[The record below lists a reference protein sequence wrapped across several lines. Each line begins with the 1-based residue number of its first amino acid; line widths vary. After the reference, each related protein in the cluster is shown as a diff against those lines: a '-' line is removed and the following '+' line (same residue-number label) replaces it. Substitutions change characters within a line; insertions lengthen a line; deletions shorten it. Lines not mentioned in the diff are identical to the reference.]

1 MLVCTI
7 AHIHMDGCVDIEGMP
22 MLACQVATPAE
33 REQLRRLVEQWNEN
47 RLDLFSLS
55 YPSEDLEIHGVMR
68 FYFQESADKVTTK
81 CIRVSSTA
89 TTRAVIDVLVDKFHP
104 DLKMLSNPEYSLWEV
119 HENGE
124 ERCLAPEEK
133 PLLVQLNWHKDDR
146 EGRFLLRRHDRTLPT
161 SSRRF
166 HDENEDNLKRSQKR
180 FSKREKKELKKKH
193 QRAVAQEKE
202 ELAAQLYK
210 AVPPTTFT
218 RTISNPEIVM
228 KKRRERKL
236 EAKLKEM
243 GHGGSLKVYGYELQ
257 PSRPYV
263 TLLVSIRDQASK
275 IIRETLDKYG
285 LDKENANDYALVQVK
300 LPSSCKISRS
310 LSDLRTLEDGGC
322 EHYVDDNEYPLLNLG
337 PDVIFLVRPRRHH
350 SLIPPTPMHN
360 ASTSAYANLI
370 PLPQHGIAQSS
381 QYTLHP
387 CLLSLRSEGGRTA
400 ERNAVMLQN
409 GVTEVGSAQSVDI
422 LLGGE
427 LVWPRHAAITFSSG
441 VVTITPSVPNALIEV
456 NGEMI
461 HETVVLKNG
470 DTITIGRIHTFQ
482 YFDQVW
488 YLEGHFKDDA
498 LVCLQMP
505 KMCSVD
511 GVRRETNLTSLGN
524 FTNEPG
530 RLVLS
535 GVSMET
541 TFGVDGSV
549 RALSALP
556 RSLRQSS
563 ISRSTVDLRR
573 LGAAKQY
580 EPLHGSMCDLRG
592 TSQRVTSAYLSNMLS
607 SLKGH
612 NFESTPDFST
622 SQRRTDVQASSSS
635 EEIPAL
641 LKVPEDGEFLAEM
654 RPNTHLRHDSAEDE
668 LLSHVLSDYAGTL
681 QFKLAPAFIVY
692 MVVRHRLV
700 AGERL
705 SREQCAQSVR
715 MFVAKIAQRIRAL
728 HTERSLR
735 KELYAFWMANSSE
748 MLNFLKQDVDLQ
760 TITEGSPQQLLVE
773 CVESSFNLLSRS
785 FKDDLLRS
793 IGSLIDCRLDDN
805 SACNET
811 IMFLSE
817 AVHVLRKHRVN
828 AALTI
833 QLFSQLF
840 FYISAEVFNWLVSP
854 AGAPYCSTAFGVR
867 LSTRLANLHSWAKQ
881 QGMELPAI
889 CHMDKIQQ
897 AVNLLTTPKT
907 VDDVTTL
914 GATCYKLN
922 SVQELIESVVR
933 LAETQADRMA
943 IEDGTGVQLEEN
955 SLLQLPFL
963 LPEDGYCSSVLY
975 SVPPSVTSFIGTLQ
989 QQGLC
994 CLLPQINST
1003 TGSWTVHFC
1012 DNGARGAP
1020 TSAPQVP
1027 LHSMQVHGSTSR
1039 IINAHGISSNDIYG
1053 RTSSLSG
1060 CSSMQSLNRSRN
1072 DGYTSNTAQSL
1083 SQQERVPKIVQI
1095 SFSRGTGGI
1104 GLSIVAAQVC
1114 SVPIWAICSA
1124 ADKICAESVSVPSA
1138 FMSRRSSMAAPRIR
1152 AAEMMSRSGPV
1163 VSFEVSKQAA
1173 HYNGLEGWL
1182 SNPPSVPSVQA
1193 QPIPRAQHPESISS
1207 SVPDYTNQPYG
1218 IPYCIHHECVDD
1230 YRRQHKLPEFHIKEI
1245 LVHIERY
1252 QRTGNASRYGRQNST
1267 SSTSTSLYSNSA
1279 GYERNLNNN
1288 MNGPGAL
1295 YQSGAGQ
1302 LPFHYAQSM
1311 PDSQLRA
1318 TRSVSASELYHG
1330 QVDSTT
1336 PTSIPLQK
1344 QRVLPSHYRAAR
1356 PVVIQPSRPSP
1367 SPTTLRRAGAASPS
1381 HLHPYTPST
1390 SAQPETVRGI
1400 GSRSQT
1406 PTVDEWRSMQR
1417 QPSPSSHSF
1426 AANSLQQSTDYPRTG
1441 VASMPNLSKRE
1452 ELNARLDKLEAKG
1465 TAMNE
1470 FERRIYRNLV
1480 DELSRAPAQRQ
1491 LQRPRHLPP
1500 PQPIKPQVVNSVHE
1514 ESPGGKQLDKLLED
1528 VQQQIH
1534 QIDLE
1539 SPKSKASI
1547 APAAPPPQVD
1557 NEENIKK
1564 KKGVQWNDER
1574 TAEEHRGDGDAML
1587 LFNDDEVPEP
1597 RVQVLGAQEVYRDP
1611 RQRRLN
1617 EIQAKQNASH
1627 PHIDGA
1633 NLGFRDKMKLFAE
1646 QLGEKTPKSRYKSSS
1661 AQREIEHS
1669 IESS

>member
-1 MLVCTI
+1 
-7 AHIHMDGCVDIEGMP
+7 P

-55 YPSEDLEIHGVMR
+55 YPNEDLEIHGVMR

-146 EGRFLLRRHDRTLPT
+146 EGRFLLKRHDRTLST

-166 HDENEDNLKRSQKR
+166 RDEDVDNLKRNQKR

-193 QRAVAQEKE
+193 QRAIAQEKE

-285 LDKENANDYALVQVK
+285 LDKENVHDYALVQVK

-310 LSDLRTLEDGGC
+310 LSDLRTLEDGSC
-322 EHYVDDNEYPLLNLG
+322 EHYVDDNEYPLLNLE

-350 SLIPPTPMHN
+350 SLIPPSPVHN

-370 PLPQHGIAQSS
+370 PLPQHGIAHSS

-387 CLLSLRSEGGRTA
+387 CLLSLKSEGGRIA
-400 ERNAVMLQN
+400 ERNAIMLQN
-409 GVTEVGSAQSVDI
+409 GVMEVGSAQSVDI

-461 HETVVLKNG
+461 HETVMLKNG

-482 YFDQVW
+482 YFDQ
-488 YLEGHFKDDA
+488 
-498 LVCLQMP
+498 MP
-505 KMCSVD
+505 KICSVD
-511 GVRRETNLTSLGN
+511 GVSRETNLTSLGN
-524 FTNEPG
+524 FTNE
-530 RLVLS
+530 S
-535 GVSMET
+535 G
-541 TFGVDGSV
+541 
-549 RALSALP
+549 
-556 RSLRQSS
+556 
-563 ISRSTVDLRR
+563 
-573 LGAAKQY
+573 
-580 EPLHGSMCDLRG
+580 
-592 TSQRVTSAYLSNMLS
+592 LS
-607 SLKGH
+607 SLKGR

-622 SQRRTDVQASSSS
+622 SQRRTDVQASSSF

-641 LKVPEDGEFLAEM
+641 LKVPED
-654 RPNTHLRHDSAEDE
+654 AEDE
-668 LLSHVLSDYAGTL
+668 LLSHILSDYAGTL

-692 MVVRHRLV
+692 MVVRQRLV
-700 AGERL
+700 ASERR

-715 MFVAKIAQRIRAL
+715 MFVVKIAQRIRSL

-760 TITEGSPQQLLVE
+760 KITEGPPQQLLVE

-785 FKDDLLRS
+785 LKDDLRRS

-811 IMFLSE
+811 VMFLSE
-817 AVHVLRKHRVN
+817 AVHILRKHRIN

-840 FYISAEVFNWLVSP
+840 FYISAELFNWLVSP

-867 LSTRLANLHSWAKQ
+867 LSARLANLHNWAKQ

-922 SVQELIESVVR
+922 SVQVRFLLEHLVVDVGEESISKELIESVVR

-994 CLLPQINST
+994 CLLPQINSS

-1012 DNGARGAP
+1012 DNGVRGAP

-1027 LHSMQVHGSTSR
+1027 LHSMQAHGLTSGVT
-1039 IINAHGISSNDIYG
+1039 NAHGMPSNDVYG
-1053 RTSSLSG
+1053 RASSLSG

-1104 GLSIVAAQVC
+1104 GLSIVAAQGIGER
-1114 SVPIWAICSA
+1114 SVGIYVKKVVDGSA
-1124 ADKICAESVSVPSA
+1124 AHQDGRLEPGDQLLSVNGQSLVG
-1138 FMSRRSSMAAPRIR
+1138 ITQGE

-1163 VSFEVSKQAA
+1163 VSFEVNKQAA

-1182 SNPPSVPSVQA
+1182 SNPHSVPSVQA

-1207 SVPDYTNQPYG
+1207 SVPDYTNQPY
-1218 IPYCIHHECVDD
+1218 D
-1230 YRRQHKLPEFHIKEI
+1230 
-1245 LVHIERY
+1245 RY
-1252 QRTGNASRYGRQNST
+1252 QRNGNASRYGRQNST
-1267 SSTSTSLYSNSA
+1267 SSTSASLYSNSA
-1279 GYERNLNNN
+1279 GYERSLNNN

-1302 LPFHYAQSM
+1302 LPFHYAQSV

-1330 QVDSTT
+1330 QMDSTI

-1367 SPTTLRRAGAASPS
+1367 SPTTLRRAGATSPS

-1417 QPSPSSHSF
+1417 QPSPSPHSF
-1426 AANSLQQSTDYPRTG
+1426 AANSLQQNTDYPRAG
-1441 VASMPNLSKRE
+1441 VATMPNLSKRE

-1470 FERRIYRNLV
+1470 FERRMYRSLV

-1539 SPKSKASI
+1539 SPKPKASV
-1547 APAAPPPQVD
+1547 APTAPLPQVD
-1557 NEENIKK
+1557 NEESIRGR
-1564 KKGVQWNDER
+1564 KGVQWNDER

-1627 PHIDGA
+1627 QHIDGA

-1669 IESS
+1669 IESA